1 MEDTDST
8 TNIRVLV
15 VDDHDIARGGMVKML
30 EGAPGIEVVGE
41 ASDGREALA
50 ACEKLSPGLVLMD
63 VRMPDMD
70 GLTATAQIKAAFP
83 SISVIIVTM
92 HENSDYLAQAL
103 RAGASAYLLKD
114 VGRPQLLETIQQV
127 FEGGAFLN
135 SKVMTQLLTKMFRPQ
150 GQDAGM
156 PLESLTG
163 REREVLQLIVQG
175 KTNREIA
182 SLLIVSPGTVK
193 QHVEHILSK
202 MGVSDRTQAAVRA
215 LQLGLVNV
223 DS

>member
-1 MEDTDST
+1 
-8 TNIRVLV
+8 
-15 VDDHDIARGGMVKML
+15 
-30 EGAPGIEVVGE
+30 VGE
-41 ASDGREALA
+41 ATNGAEALR
-50 ACEKLSPGLVLMD
+50 ACEQLAPNLVLMD

-70 GLTATAQIKAAFP
+70 GLTATAQIKAAYP
-83 SISVIIVTM
+83 NVSVIIVTM
-92 HENSDYLAQAL
+92 HENADYLAQAL

-114 VGRPQLLETIQQV
+114 VGRAQLLDTIQQV

-156 PLESLTG
+156 PLETLTA
-163 REREVLQLIVQG
+163 RERDVLQLIVQG

-182 SLLIVSPGTVK
+182 AALVVSPGTVK

-215 LQLGLVNV
+215 LQLGLVV
-223 DS
+223 ES